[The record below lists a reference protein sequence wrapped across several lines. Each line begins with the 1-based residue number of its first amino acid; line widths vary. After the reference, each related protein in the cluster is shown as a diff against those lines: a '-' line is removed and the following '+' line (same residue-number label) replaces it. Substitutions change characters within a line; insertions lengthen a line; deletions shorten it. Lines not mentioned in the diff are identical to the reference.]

1 MYIIRWIFKLK
12 NEYFLWY
19 CQLVDSEFG
28 LKLIN
33 AWEVVFHLSL
43 KSHVTITCSIHMLI
57 IMSVMS
63 LFRYCLWHFS
73 MTLVILLTNL
83 ILPMPFDLSRHLW
96 RQNVKRKGRCT
107 SQWGSM
113 RLRFREDW
121 IRKDILML
129 HLSNEITIV
138 ILILWCRISDFVF
151 LTLNLFAYHGFHS
164 LLCCQVFLHK

>member
-1 MYIIRWIFKLK
+1 MGGCIPFEFKISCHNNLLYTHVD
-12 NEYFLWY
+12 NNVCDVSFSLLPLAFLHDSCY
-19 CQLVDSEFG
+19 SVD
-28 LKLIN
+28 
-33 AWEVVFHLSL
+33 
-43 KSHVTITCSIHMLI
+43 
-57 IMSVMS
+57 
-63 LFRYCLWHFS
+63 Y
-73 MTLVILLTNL
+73 L